1 MNRILCI
8 RLDNMGDL
16 IMSSPAIRAL
26 KNTFQ
31 CHITVLTSSMG
42 AAVTSSIPDI
52 DETLVFD
59 APWVQN
65 NAAPAALDA
74 FNEVVE
80 RLRRGAYDA
89 AVIFTVYSQNPQP
102 SIMLAYMAGIPLRLA
117 YCREN
122 PYHLLTHWVPEKEPY
137 DFIRHQVRR
146 DLDLV
151 AQLGATAA
159 SDKLVLEVREELWP
173 VVQNKLAE
181 CHLAP
186 DRPWIILHTGVSDA
200 RRQYPMQQWIDV
212 AKALLQKTD
221 MQLLLTGTAAE
232 RAQALRIRHGIGRNS
247 GVCVGAGLFSLPE
260 FITLVRHS
268 ALVISVNTGT
278 VHIAAA
284 TGTPVLVLYALT
296 NPQHTPWKVPGKVLY
311 FDVAPQLRSKNEV
324 IRYVYNQ
331 YRNEELPPA
340 RPEYIVQEAIALLQ
354 SMTPGH
360 RYSTR

>member
-1 MNRILCI
+1 
-8 RLDNMGDL
+8 MGDL

-26 KNTFQ
+26 KSTFQ
-31 CHITVLTSSMG
+31 CHITVLTSSVG
-42 AAVTSSIPDI
+42 AAVVPSIPDI

-65 NAAPAALDA
+65 NTTPVALGA

-80 RLRRGAYDA
+80 QLRQGAYDA
-89 AVIFTVYSQNPQP
+89 AVIFTVYSQNPLP
-102 SIMLAYMAGIPLRLA
+102 AVMLAYLAGIPVRLA

-146 DLDLV
+146 DLELV
-151 AQLGATAA
+151 AHLGATAT
-159 SDKLVLEVREELWP
+159 SDKLVLEVQETLWP
-173 VVQNKLAE
+173 QVRNKLAE
-181 CHLAP
+181 CNIAP
-186 DRPWIILHTGVSDA
+186 DKPWIVLHTGVSDSK
-200 RRQYPMQQWIDV
+200 RQYPMQQWIEV
-212 AKALLQKTD
+212 ARALLQKTD
-221 MQLLLTGTAAE
+221 MQLLLTGTAEE
-232 RAQALRIRHGIGRNS
+232 RPQALRVRHGIGNQN

-260 FITLVRHS
+260 FITLIRHS

-311 FDVAPQLRSKNEV
+311 FDVPPQLRSKNEV

-331 YRNEELPPA
+331 YHNEELPPA
-340 RPEYIVQEAIALLQ
+340 KPEYVVQEAISLLR
-354 SMTPGH
+354 SMAPGH